1 MKFDI
6 KDLNYMVIIIAI
18 ILASAGLIY
27 DAKHRSVWCDDFFN
41 EFKRGL

>member
-18 ILASAGLIY
+18 ILASTGLIY